1 MAAPAKP
8 AAPGVPQRIRGRR
21 PDRARGVLRRACGTT
36 KGRIGLG
43 LTLFVVLVAVIGPV
57 VSPYSATEFVG
68 LPFGPPTH
76 HYLLGTDVLG
86 RDVLSRVLNGGTEV
100 LMVAA
105 AATVLAVVAGLAVG
119 ATAAYVGGWLDGL
132 LMRVVDVFLS
142 FPQLVFVLLVVSV
155 LGPKTWLLILAVAIS
170 QAPAVARVM
179 RSVAVEVSERDFVR
193 AARLWR
199 PGRLRII
206 TGEIVPNLTSPLMVE
221 SGLRLTWSVSVIA
234 SLSFLG
240 LGLPPPN
247 PNWGLMISENL
258 PGINANVYA
267 VLVPA
272 LLLGAL
278 AVGLN
283 MFTDSIATA
292 ALHGDTLVLELKSQ
306 VDQP

>member
-1 MAAPAKP
+1 MTAPLKP
-8 AAPGVPQRIRGRR
+8 ATPDIRPRIRGRR
-21 PDRARGVLRRACGTT
+21 PDRARGVLRRASRTI
-36 KGRIGLG
+36 KGRIGLA
-43 LTLFVVLVAVIGPV
+43 LTLFVVLVALAGPY
-57 VSPYSATEFVG
+57 VSPYSPTEFVG

-76 HYLLGTDVLG
+76 DYLLGTDVLG

-105 AATVLAVVAGLAVG
+105 AATALAVVAGLAIG

-132 LMRVVDVFLS
+132 LMRLVDVFLS

-193 AARLWR
+193 AAKLWR

-206 TGEIVPNLTSPLMVE
+206 AGEIVPNLTSPLMVE

-258 PGINANVYA
+258 PGINADVYA

-283 MFTDSIATA
+283 MFTDAIATA